1 MSVAVS
7 VKNLSFSYDKEKKT
21 LDGVSFEIEKGQYVA
36 LIGHNGSGKSTLAKI
51 LVGLNKKYEGEIT
64 IFDLPLDKEHTNEI
78 HQKIGIVFQNPDNQ
92 FVASS
97 VAEDIAFGLEN
108 RCIPKEKMDQ
118 IILQVCQEVGMEK
131 FMDSAPENLSGGQKQ
146 RVAIAGVLAMSPDL
160 LILDEST
167 SMLDP
172 KGKKEILNLIAKM
185 KEENPDLT
193 ILSITHDVE
202 EAYRADKVIVLNKGQ
217 LILCG
222 TPEEVFS
229 KQDVLNEIHLG
240 IPFFLQLKTAL
251 KERGINV
258 PSSIKNMEELE
269 DFLCR

>member
-1 MSVAVS
+1 
-7 VKNLSFSYDKEKKT
+7 
-21 LDGVSFEIEKGQYVA
+21 
-36 LIGHNGSGKSTLAKI
+36 
-51 LVGLNKKYEGEIT
+51 
-64 IFDLPLDKEHTNEI
+64 
-78 HQKIGIVFQNPDNQ
+78 
-92 FVASS
+92 
-97 VAEDIAFGLEN
+97 
-108 RCIPKEKMDQ
+108 
-118 IILQVCQEVGMEK
+118 
-131 FMDSAPENLSGGQKQ
+131 
-146 RVAIAGVLAMSPDL
+146 
-160 LILDEST
+160 
-167 SMLDP
+167 
-172 KGKKEILNLIAKM
+172 M